1 LFSCGELV
9 AFCCVCTLI
18 LEYVLANAAVA
29 RSFSPY
35 FGQLIGKGSGFFVF
49 SMPKSGV
56 TLDPL
61 GAALVV
67 VCVLLVCVSTEH
79 SNTTNLIIT
88 VVHVAVVLMIM
99 IVGFTKANLKNVHPF
114 IPPEHGI
121 RGLFEGASFV
131 FFSFIGFDCVST
143 MAEEVKNPKRDMP
156 VGIVSCI
163 VVVTIIYV
171 FMGLSLVLMVP
182 YTKIDPAAAFAAA
195 FETAGM
201 PWMRVIVALGALLG
215 IVTGVLVGSMAV
227 SRIFSAVGR
236 AHLVFPIVGR
246 VHPKYKTPFVRC
258 AVLVWRFWSNVCVCV
273 GVPPC
278 AKATVETCSPP
289 VKTTNT
295 KQTKNNSTLVLGV
308 PTTIL
313 ALVSDLPML
322 VNLVSAGTLFVFG
335 MVALALIIKRY
346 SLPPAKA
353 AAATVTQ
360 RALRYGLIS
369 SLVGTAVALGVTY
382 NLDDRFWTY
391 LVIIGLH
398 IALTIAL
405 HALVPQAPKPDY
417 VAPLFPYVPS
427 ASLLINAWLCSTLPG
442 TAWIQY
448 AVFLAIIAVVYFVY
462 SIAGSLA
469 LQEHSA
475 LAQGGVV
482 QEVPPMDV
490 VRVTSQTEDER
501 GIRQLP
507 AQLGAASKTGK
518 GIEGGKAVELV

>member
-1 LFSCGELV
+1 MRVVNLPSLSLSFLPK
-9 AFCCVCTLI
+9 TLI
-18 LEYVLANAAVA
+18 
-29 RSFSPY
+29 SPIPY
-35 FGQLIGKGSGFFVF
+35 E
-49 SMPKSGV
+49 PKNK
-56 TLDPL
+56 P
-61 GAALVV
+61 
-67 VCVLLVCVSTEH
+67 
-79 SNTTNLIIT
+79 N
-88 VVHVAVVLMIM
+88 
-99 IVGFTKANLKNVHPF
+99 
-114 IPPEHGI
+114 
-121 RGLFEGASFV
+121 
-131 FFSFIGFDCVST
+131 
-143 MAEEVKNPKRDMP
+143 
-156 VGIVSCI
+156 
-163 VVVTIIYV
+163 
-171 FMGLSLVLMVP
+171 
-182 YTKIDPAAAFAAA
+182 
-195 FETAGM
+195 
-201 PWMRVIVALGALLG
+201 
-215 IVTGVLVGSMAV
+215 
-227 SRIFSAVGR
+227 
-236 AHLVFPIVGR
+236 
-246 VHPKYKTPFVRC
+246 
-258 AVLVWRFWSNVCVCV
+258 
-273 GVPPC
+273 
-278 AKATVETCSPP
+278 
-289 VKTTNT
+289 
-295 KQTKNNSTLVLGV
+295 QTKNSTLVLGV

-369 SLVGTAVALGVTY
+369 SIVGTAVALGVTY

-405 HALVPQAPKPDY
+405 HVLVPQAPKPDY

-448 AVFLAIIAVVYFVY
+448 AIFLAIIAVVYFVY

-482 QEVPPMDV
+482 PEVPPMDV